1 MRVSGTT
8 AWPSVPKVGTAAT
21 GGRREGDTM
30 RQVIARFAK
39 DEDGMSTAEYAV
51 GTVAAAGLG
60 GVLIKLLTSA
70 EVRDLI
76 WNVLS
81 SAFKSLF
88 G

>member
-1 MRVSGTT
+1 MRAIVT
-8 AWPSVPKVGTAAT
+8 
-21 GGRREGDTM
+21 
-30 RQVIARFAK
+30 RFIK
-39 DEDGMSTAEYAV
+39 EDDGLSTAEYAV

-81 SAFKSLF
+81 NAVKSVV